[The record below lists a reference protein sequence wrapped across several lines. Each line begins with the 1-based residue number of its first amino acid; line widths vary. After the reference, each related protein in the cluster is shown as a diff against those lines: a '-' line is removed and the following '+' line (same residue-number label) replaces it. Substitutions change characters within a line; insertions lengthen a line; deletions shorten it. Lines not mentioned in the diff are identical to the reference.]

1 MGLFAW
7 FDTSAA
13 EAFGRELASYFLEE
27 LRGENLESLRG
38 KAKTRAEKVMTR
50 ANNRIL
56 DFHAKKGR
64 LNFLQK
70 SKLANTF
77 LWALKDGGL
86 PDAYANQLTDWL
98 TPRL

>member
-1 MGLFAW
+1 MGIFGW
-7 FDTSAA
+7 FDSSEA
-13 EAFGRELASYFLEE
+13 EAFGRELATYFVEE

-50 ANNRIL
+50 ANTRIQT
-56 DFHAKKGR
+56 FRASHR

-77 LWALKDGGL
+77 LWSLKDGGL
-86 PDAYANQLTDWL
+86 PEEVANQLTDWL